1 MIVTRVEAVTKT
13 KYKVYVDGQFAFI
26 LYKGELSRFHIA
38 EDQELSQE
46 SYEKIR
52 TEVIL
57 KRAKLRAMHLL
68 NDMWRTEAQ
77 LREKLTRNEYPADI
91 VEAAISYVK
100 SFGYI
105 NDYEYARS
113 FIESRKERKSRRE
126 IYMQLVGKGVS
137 RELIDEAFEE
147 SYNQDNGILRVSA
160 VTAVAMS
167 DQQKDKLVQKLTQTT
182 GKQIKLLCRVDK
194 TILGGIRLDYNGQ
207 RLDGTVQHRL
217 NAIRELLNNTVL

>member
-1 MIVTRVEAVTKT
+1 MVVTRVEAVTKT

-77 LREKLTRNEYPADI
+77 LREKLTRNEYRENTTPEEKKKIMAYL
-91 VEAAISYVK
+91 VRK
-100 SFGYI
+100 GFGYDDI
-105 NDYEYARS
+105 RRTMQIYECEMYS
-113 FIESRKERKSRRE
+113 
-126 IYMQLVGKGVS
+126 
-137 RELIDEAFEE
+137 
-147 SYNQDNGILRVSA
+147 
-160 VTAVAMS
+160 
-167 DQQKDKLVQKLTQTT
+167 
-182 GKQIKLLCRVDK
+182 
-194 TILGGIRLDYNGQ
+194 
-207 RLDGTVQHRL
+207 
-217 NAIRELLNNTVL
+217 

>member
-1 MIVTRVEAVTKT
+1 MVVTRVEAVTKT

-91 VEAAISYVK
+91 VEAAIELCKIILVD
-100 SFGYI
+100 I

-113 FIESRKERKSRRE
+113 FIESRKERKCRRE

-147 SYNQDNGILRVSA
+147 SYEREDS
-160 VTAVAMS
+160 TE
-167 DQQKDKLVQKLTQTT
+167 
-182 GKQIKLLCRVDK
+182 
-194 TILGGIRLDYNGQ
+194 
-207 RLDGTVQHRL
+207 
-217 NAIRELLNNTVL
+217 AIRRLLEKKAL

>member
-1 MIVTRVEAVTKT
+1 MVVTKVEAVTKT

-46 SYEKIR
+46 IYEKIR

-77 LREKLTRNEYPADI
+77 LREKLTRNEYPSDI

-147 SYNQDNGILRVSA
+147 SYEREDS
-160 VTAVAMS
+160 TE
-167 DQQKDKLVQKLTQTT
+167 
-182 GKQIKLLCRVDK
+182 
-194 TILGGIRLDYNGQ
+194 
-207 RLDGTVQHRL
+207 
-217 NAIRELLNNTVL
+217 AIRRLLEKKHYDRENTTLEEKKKIMAYLVRKGFGYDDIRKTMQIYECEMYS

>member
-13 KYKVYVDGQFAFI
+13 KDKVYGEPQFAVI

-77 LREKLTRNEYPADI
+77 LREKLTRNEYAADI

-147 SYNQDNGILRVSA
+147 SYEREDS
-160 VTAVAMS
+160 TE
-167 DQQKDKLVQKLTQTT
+167 
-182 GKQIKLLCRVDK
+182 
-194 TILGGIRLDYNGQ
+194 
-207 RLDGTVQHRL
+207 
-217 NAIRELLNNTVL
+217 AIRRLLEKKHYDWENTTPEEKKKIMAYLVRKGFGYDDIRKTMQIYECEMYS

>member
-1 MIVTRVEAVTKT
+1 MVVTRVEAVTKT
-13 KYKVYVDGQFAFI
+13 KYKVYVDGQSAFI

-91 VEAAISYVK
+91 VEAAISYVNLLVI
-100 SFGYI
+100 SMI
-105 NDYEYARS
+105 MN
-113 FIESRKERKSRRE
+113 
-126 IYMQLVGKGVS
+126 MQEV
-137 RELIDEAFEE
+137 
-147 SYNQDNGILRVSA
+147 
-160 VTAVAMS
+160 
-167 DQQKDKLVQKLTQTT
+167 
-182 GKQIKLLCRVDK
+182 
-194 TILGGIRLDYNGQ
+194 
-207 RLDGTVQHRL
+207 
-217 NAIRELLNNTVL
+217 LLNQGKNEKAGGRFICSLWEKECPEN

>member
-1 MIVTRVEAVTKT
+1 MVVTRVEAVTKT

-77 LREKLTRNEYPADI
+77 LREKLTRNEYSADI

-147 SYNQDNGILRVSA
+147 SYEREDS
-160 VTAVAMS
+160 TE
-167 DQQKDKLVQKLTQTT
+167 
-182 GKQIKLLCRVDK
+182 
-194 TILGGIRLDYNGQ
+194 
-207 RLDGTVQHRL
+207 
-217 NAIRELLNNTVL
+217 AIRRLLEKKHYDRENTTLEEKKKIMAYLVRKGFGYDDIRKTMQIYECEMYS

>member
-1 MIVTRVEAVTKT
+1 MVVTRVEAVTKT

-113 FIESRKERKSRRE
+113 FIESRKERKRRRE

-147 SYNQDNGILRVSA
+147 S
-160 VTAVAMS
+160 
-167 DQQKDKLVQKLTQTT
+167 
-182 GKQIKLLCRVDK
+182 
-194 TILGGIRLDYNGQ
+194 
-207 RLDGTVQHRL
+207 
-217 NAIRELLNNTVL
+217 

>member
-1 MIVTRVEAVTKT
+1 MVVTRVEAVTKT

-77 LREKLTRNEYPADI
+77 LREKLTRNEYSADI

-113 FIESRKERKSRRE
+113 FIESRKERKRIISVCGITGYEILLETFVLWISRHH
-126 IYMQLVGKGVS
+126 M
-137 RELIDEAFEE
+137 
-147 SYNQDNGILRVSA
+147 
-160 VTAVAMS
+160 
-167 DQQKDKLVQKLTQTT
+167 
-182 GKQIKLLCRVDK
+182 
-194 TILGGIRLDYNGQ
+194 
-207 RLDGTVQHRL
+207 
-217 NAIRELLNNTVL
+217 

>member
-38 EDQELSQE
+38 EGQELSQE

-77 LREKLTRNEYPADI
+77 LREKLTRNEYPSDI

-147 SYNQDNGILRVSA
+147 SYEREDS
-160 VTAVAMS
+160 TE
-167 DQQKDKLVQKLTQTT
+167 
-182 GKQIKLLCRVDK
+182 
-194 TILGGIRLDYNGQ
+194 
-207 RLDGTVQHRL
+207 
-217 NAIRELLNNTVL
+217 AIRRLLEKKHYDPENTTPEEKKKIMAYLVRKGFGYDDIRRTMQIYECDM

>member
-68 NDMWRTEAQ
+68 NDMWRTGAQ

-147 SYNQDNGILRVSA
+147 SYEREDS
-160 VTAVAMS
+160 TE
-167 DQQKDKLVQKLTQTT
+167 
-182 GKQIKLLCRVDK
+182 
-194 TILGGIRLDYNGQ
+194 
-207 RLDGTVQHRL
+207 
-217 NAIRELLNNTVL
+217 AIRRLLEKKHYDWENTTPEEKKKIMAYLVRKGFGYDDIRRTMQIYECEMYS

>member
-1 MIVTRVEAVTKT
+1 MVVTKVEAVTKT

-46 SYEKIR
+46 IYEKIR

-77 LREKLTRNEYPADI
+77 LREKLTRNGYPADI

-147 SYNQDNGILRVSA
+147 SYEREDS
-160 VTAVAMS
+160 TE
-167 DQQKDKLVQKLTQTT
+167 
-182 GKQIKLLCRVDK
+182 
-194 TILGGIRLDYNGQ
+194 
-207 RLDGTVQHRL
+207 
-217 NAIRELLNNTVL
+217 AIRRLLEKKHYDRENTTLEEKKKIMAYLVRKGFGYDDIRKTMQIYECEMYS

>member
-13 KYKVYVDGQFAFI
+13 KYKIYVDGQFAFI

-38 EDQELSQE
+38 EGQELSQE

-68 NDMWRTEAQ
+68 NDMWRTEAR

-126 IYMQLVGKGVS
+126 IYMQLVGKGVP

-147 SYNQDNGILRVSA
+147 SYEREDS
-160 VTAVAMS
+160 TE
-167 DQQKDKLVQKLTQTT
+167 
-182 GKQIKLLCRVDK
+182 
-194 TILGGIRLDYNGQ
+194 
-207 RLDGTVQHRL
+207 
-217 NAIRELLNNTVL
+217 AIRRLLEKKHYDPENTTPEEKKKIMAYLVRKGFGYDDIRRTMQIYECDMQN

>member
-1 MIVTRVEAVTKT
+1 M
-13 KYKVYVDGQFAFI
+13 
-26 LYKGELSRFHIA
+26 YKGELSRFHIA
-38 EDQELSQE
+38 EGQELSQE

-126 IYMQLVGKGVS
+126 IYMQLVGKGVP

-147 SYNQDNGILRVSA
+147 SYEREDS
-160 VTAVAMS
+160 TE
-167 DQQKDKLVQKLTQTT
+167 
-182 GKQIKLLCRVDK
+182 
-194 TILGGIRLDYNGQ
+194 
-207 RLDGTVQHRL
+207 
-217 NAIRELLNNTVL
+217 AIRRLLEKKHYDPENTTPEEKKKIMAYLVRKGFCYDDIRRTMQIYECDM

>member
-1 MIVTRVEAVTKT
+1 MVVTRVEAVTKT

-137 RELIDEAFEE
+137 REREDSTE
-147 SYNQDNGILRVSA
+147 
-160 VTAVAMS
+160 
-167 DQQKDKLVQKLTQTT
+167 
-182 GKQIKLLCRVDK
+182 
-194 TILGGIRLDYNGQ
+194 
-207 RLDGTVQHRL
+207 
-217 NAIRELLNNTVL
+217 AIRRLLEKKHYDRENTTPEEKKKIMAYLVRKGFGYDDIRRTMQIYECEMYS

>member
-77 LREKLTRNEYPADI
+77 LREKLTRNEYSADI

-147 SYNQDNGILRVSA
+147 SYEREDS
-160 VTAVAMS
+160 TE
-167 DQQKDKLVQKLTQTT
+167 
-182 GKQIKLLCRVDK
+182 
-194 TILGGIRLDYNGQ
+194 
-207 RLDGTVQHRL
+207 
-217 NAIRELLNNTVL
+217 AIRRLLEKKHYDRENTTLEEKKKIMAYLVRKGFGYDDIRKTMQIYECEMYS

>member
-1 MIVTRVEAVTKT
+1 MVVTRVEAVTKT

-68 NDMWRTEAQ
+68 NDMWRTEVQ

-100 SFGYI
+100 SFGDEEI
-105 NDYEYARS
+105 RTLDPLLARQVLSQLSYAP
-113 FIESRKERKSRRE
+113 
-126 IYMQLVGKGVS
+126 
-137 RELIDEAFEE
+137 
-147 SYNQDNGILRVSA
+147 LRVI
-160 VTAVAMS
+160 MLL
-167 DQQKDKLVQKLTQTT
+167 LVLALTFSVSFGFSPYGLKWTRTT
-182 GKQIKLLCRVDK
+182 DLTL
-194 TILGGIRLDYNGQ
+194 IRRAL
-207 RLDGTVQHRL
+207 
-217 NAIRELLNNTVL
+217 